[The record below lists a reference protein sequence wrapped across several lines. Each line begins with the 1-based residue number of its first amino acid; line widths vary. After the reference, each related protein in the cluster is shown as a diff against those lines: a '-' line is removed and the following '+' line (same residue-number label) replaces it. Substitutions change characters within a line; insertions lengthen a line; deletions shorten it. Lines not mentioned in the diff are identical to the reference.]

1 MHQLVFADNY
11 WKLYKQK
18 CGRNRQVKKK
28 VVRTLKQLAF
38 DPKHPALK
46 AHKAATRRFGEKWAV
61 RVTGDLRIIWDY
73 SQEKGKIL
81 VLGLGGHSGKKKV
94 YR

>member
-1 MHQLVFADNY
+1 MHQLVFADNF
-11 WKLYKQK
+11 WKLYKQE
-18 CGRNRQVKKK
+18 CGRNRQLKKK
-28 VVRTLKQLAF
+28 IVSALKQLAV

-46 AHKAATRRFGEKWAV
+46 CHKVATVRFGERWAA
-61 RVTGDLRIIWDY
+61 RATGDRRIIWDY